1 MSKITATIEA
11 PETITDSSELDSC
24 VFIRD
29 LVNAEAVS
37 LDDAEKCVVGLLPEV
52 VGLHPC
58 GYTGWAIYRGG
69 HHIAVHVGGRRVLL
83 IGEVEEEKITEVEEE
98 KITERVPVVAAS
110 GPTYHLL
117 KDFGVYKATLKKNF
131 FDNDLG
137 PEHDTTL
144 ALLEK
149 RTQRYTADEL
159 ELLLAWLWTSADDC
173 VCDYPDEANP
183 LQVWTAENKIANG
196 KRVLKYFAELTG
208 RDKPDFGEDD

>member
-11 PETITDSSELDSC
+11 YHYPPACVAGSQLDTC

-29 LVNAEAVS
+29 WVNSEAVS
-37 LDDAEKCVVGLLPEV
+37 LDDAEKCVAGLLPA
-52 VGLHPC
+52 
-58 GYTGWAIYRGG
+58 GWAIYRGG
-69 HHIAVHVGGRRVLL
+69 HHIAVHIGDKRVLL
-83 IGEVEEEKITEVEEE
+83 IGEVEDEKITEVEEE
-98 KITERVPVVAAS
+98 KTTERVPVVAAS

-131 FDNDLG
+131 YDNDRG
-137 PEHDTTL
+137 PEHDHTQ

-183 LQVWTAENKIANG
+183 LQVWTAQNKIANG